1 MFSQGESTDLQ
12 GHLLC
17 SHHFENPPLFSTFS
31 IMLNGLT
38 FMKLKSNR

>member
-1 MFSQGESTDLQ
+1 MNALTSKITS
-12 GHLLC
+12 LL

-38 FMKLKSNR
+38 FMKHKSNR